1 MRLRKKPRE
10 EMGRK
15 SFRRSK
21 AFFLKKKIEKINDIF
36 TSIEK
41 TMSLDKENTYTCHL
55 GSK

>member
-15 SFRRSK
+15 SFRSSK
-21 AFFLKKKIEKINDIF
+21 AFFLKKIEKINDIF

-41 TMSLDKENTYTCHL
+41 L
-55 GSK
+55 